1 MHVKLW
7 NKALYAPGYSHDQQ
21 CARTNQCE
29 CSIEQRREVLL
40 GCAGAADPIL
50 PFRIPTRV
58 HLLFLLAP
66 RSFF

>member
-7 NKALYAPGYSHDQQ
+7 NNGIKPRSTMRSL
-21 CARTNQCE
+21 RTNQCE
-29 CSIEQRREVLL
+29 CCIAQRREVLL